1 MPPRNDPRATGRPTT
16 PSHGAP
22 TGPRRRAPL
31 AGLEVLVAVDAHGS
45 ISGAARALGLSQP
58 SASGGL
64 RRLERLLGLE
74 LLARGTR
81 GTRLTDAG
89 RAAAT
94 WAREVL
100 DASDSFE
107 RGVEALRDAPAP
119 RVRLAASMTVAEY
132 LAPRWLAQL
141 THEQG
146 RVDVEL
152 VVRNSHD
159 VMDLVLSGG
168 ADLGFVEGT
177 SVRRGLRSRTI
188 VRDALVVV
196 VGPEHR
202 WAQRRSR
209 RATLTELVE
218 APLVVRE
225 AGSGTREILERGLRD
240 AGAALPPH
248 LPHLGST
255 SALKTTVQYSDAVT
269 VLSLLA
275 VEDDLA
281 RGALVQIDVPG
292 LDLGR
297 SLRMVWKDGGDMPAT
312 VRTIAALV
320 TRHR

>member
-1 MPPRNDPRATGRPTT
+1 MADYSVSTSGVSPA
-16 PSHGAP
+16 
-22 TGPRRRAPL
+22 PRRSRAPL
-31 AGLEVLVAVDAHGS
+31 AGLEVLVAADAHGS

-58 SASGGL
+58 SASASL
-64 RRLERLLGLE
+64 KRLERLLGLE
-74 LLARGTR
+74 LLSRGTR
-81 GTRLTDAG
+81 GVHLTDAG

-107 RGVEALRDAPAP
+107 RGVTALRDAPAP
-119 RVRLAASMTVAEY
+119 RVRLAASMTIAEY

-141 THEQG
+141 THDQD
-146 RVDVEL
+146 RADVEL

-188 VRDALVVV
+188 VRDSLVVV
-196 VGPEHR
+196 VGPDHR
-202 WAQRRSR
+202 WAHRRGR
-209 RATLTELVE
+209 RATLAELVS
-218 APLVVRE
+218 APMVVRE
-225 AGSGTREILERGLRD
+225 AGSGTREILERALRD
-240 AGAALPPH
+240 AGTSLPSH

-269 VLSLLA
+269 VLSQLA

-281 RGALVQIDVPG
+281 RGSLVQVDVPG
-292 LDLGR
+292 LALGR
-297 SLRMVWKDGGDMPAT
+297 SLRMVWKDGADMPAS
-312 VRTIAALV
+312 VRSIAALV
-320 TRHR
+320 TRPR